1 MSTDYNHGFRSVYKL
16 TAHVVFVIKYRRKVI
31 NNEILARLKEIFV
44 STSQNG
50 TAHYLISTVN
60 RITFT

>member
-1 MSTDYNHGFRSVYKL
+1 M
-16 TAHVVFVIKYRRKVI
+16 KYRRKAI